1 MDSILANINKKI
13 SNLRQNYEKMQSELC
28 VSRQVSS
35 KLGEQIVS
43 LERQCWRNCQYSR
56 RECLAVSGLPQ
67 SMENSRTG
75 RHSFQ
80 VVQKTGC
87 WNRLF
92 QHWGL
97 PRTKKSHYWIFQ
109 RKDANS
115 IRRAEKN
122 FKGMDLSSAGIR
134 SLVYIND
141 S

>member
-56 RECLAVSGLPQ
+56 QECLVVSGLPQ

-87 WNRLF
+87 
-92 QHWGL
+92 
-97 PRTKKSHYWIFQ
+97 
-109 RKDANS
+109 
-115 IRRAEKN
+115 
-122 FKGMDLSSAGIR
+122 
-134 SLVYIND
+134 
-141 S
+141 

>member
-43 LERQCWRNCQYSR
+43 LEWQCWRNCQYSR

-80 VVQKTGC
+80 VAFKKLDVEIGSSNIEDWHGPKRVILEFFNEKTQTVFEGS
-87 WNRLF
+87 R
-92 QHWGL
+92 
-97 PRTKKSHYWIFQ
+97 RTLRAWIYLQ
-109 RKDANS
+109 LVL
-115 IRRAEKN
+115 
-122 FKGMDLSSAGIR
+122 DLRCI
-134 SLVYIND
+134 
-141 S
+141 